1 MAAPHPSDQ
10 RGRPPGEA
18 QTTPAARTP
27 TLRRWTAVVGG
38 VVVGVLGAVLALRPF
53 SSLAVLVALVV
64 AGLVAAG
71 VADLVAS
78 SRAARATYRTR
89 ATPGTSATPGT
100 RTTPG
105 TDATPDVSTDARAG
119 SARLRPVRG
128 LLFLA
133 TAALVLAWPDVTV
146 RVLALVLAGA
156 LVVDGVLDLL
166 AARVASGTARAEAV
180 LGGVAGLLVGVLA
193 LVWPDVTVLVVAVL
207 FGARL
212 VLLGVRAV
220 VAGVRGSADPLRRPV
235 RTPPRGGW
243 RRVSGAAVGAALALV
258 LALVSVGI
266 HRAVPAPDAFYD
278 PPADVPAEPG
288 RLLRGEPFT
297 SPEIPSGARTWRIL
311 YTTTRD
317 EGVPAVASGLV
328 VVPADADGPLPVV
341 AWAHGTTGTA
351 SGCAPSVLDD
361 GLAAGAMFVPDDVLA
376 AGWALVATDY
386 VGLGT
391 QGPHPYLVG
400 QAEGRSVLD
409 AVRAARELDVGLADR
424 TVVWG
429 HSQGGHAALW
439 TGILA
444 PTYAPDVPLDG
455 VAALAPAANLPA
467 LVENLATVPGGA
479 MFAAFAID
487 AYTTVYPDVAFEE
500 YVRPG
505 ARLLVRE
512 MASRCLAEPGVVVS
526 LGTSLVLDKPL
537 WHGDPTR
544 GAFQERL
551 VENVPS
557 GPIDAPTLVA
567 QGAADGLVLPT
578 AQADYVRARCAAGHA
593 VDYRLYDGLNHVAL
607 VEADSPVVPDLLAWT
622 TDRFAD
628 EPATDTC
635 ARVPVG

>member
-1 MAAPHPSDQ
+1 MDAGHAADQ
-10 RGRPPGEA
+10 HGRAPDEAPDEA
-18 QTTPAARTP
+18 QATPPVTAPPVTASRATP
-27 TLRRWTAVVGG
+27 GRRWASVVGG
-38 VVVGVLGAVLALRPF
+38 AVVAALGAVLALRPF
-53 SSLAVLVALVV
+53 SSLAVLVAVVVTGLVV
-64 AGLVAAG
+64 AGV
-71 VADLVAS
+71 VDLVAS
-78 SRAARATYRTR
+78 SRAARG
-89 ATPGTSATPGT
+89 TPAGTPA
-100 RTTPG
+100 
-105 TDATPDVSTDARAG
+105 AG
-119 SARLRPVRG
+119 ARLRPVRG

-133 TAALVLAWPDVTV
+133 TAAVVLAWPEVTV

-156 LVVDGVLDLL
+156 LVADGALDLL
-166 AARVASGTARAEAV
+166 AARAARGSARAEAV

-193 LVWPDVTVLVVAVL
+193 FAWPDVTVLVVAVL

-220 VAGVRGSADPLRRPV
+220 VAGVRGSTDPLLRPV
-235 RTPPRGGW
+235 RSEPRGGW
-243 RRVSGAAVGAALALV
+243 RRVSGAAAGAALALA

-266 HRAVPAPDAFYD
+266 HRAAPTPDAFYD

-288 RLLRGEPFT
+288 RLLRSEPFT
-297 SPEIPSGARTWRIL
+297 SAEIPSGADAWRIL

-317 EGVPAVASGLV
+317 EDVPAVASGLV
-328 VVPADADGPLPVV
+328 VVPTHADGPVPVV

-361 GLAAGAMFVPDDVLA
+361 GLAAGAMFVQDDVLA

-391 QGPHPYLVG
+391 EGPHPYLVG

-439 TGILA
+439 TGVLA
-444 PTYAPDVPLDG
+444 PGYAPDVPLDG
-455 VAALAPAANLPA
+455 VAALAPAADLPA

-479 MFAAFAID
+479 MFAAYAID
-487 AYTTVYPDVAFEE
+487 AYTTLYPDVAFEE

-512 MASRCLAEPGVVVS
+512 TASRCLAEPGVVVS

-551 VENVPS
+551 LENVPS
-557 GPIDAPTLVA
+557 GPVDAPVLVA
-567 QGAADGLVLPT
+567 QGAADGLVLPA
-578 AQADYVRARCAAGHA
+578 AQAGYVRARCAAGYA
-593 VDYRLYDGLNHVAL
+593 VDYRLYDGRTHVAL
-607 VEADSPVVPDLLAWT
+607 VEADSPLVPDLLAWT

-628 EPATDTC
+628 DPAADTC
-635 ARVPVG
+635 ASVPGR